1 MPRGV
6 VALGLVSLFTD
17 MSSELVHSLLP
28 LFLVGVL
35 GASMLSVGLIEGI
48 AEGTAAVTKVFSG
61 WWSDRV
67 GRRKPL
73 TLLGYGLATLTKP
86 LFPLADSIA
95 WVLAARF
102 FDRIGK
108 GIRSAPRDALIAD
121 ITPAEL
127 RGSAYGLRQTLDATG
142 AVLGPLLA
150 VILMLIFD
158 DIRTVLWFAVIPAII
173 AVAILGFAVHEP
185 ARVGET
191 DRRPDHATGAR
202 PPVRFADAG
211 RLTFAYWWVV
221 GIGAAL
227 TLARFSEAFLLLRAE
242 ATGLATAYVPMA
254 MIVMSG
260 GFALSAYPAG
270 RLADRIERRGLLAA
284 GFLVLIAADL
294 VLAFASGVAA
304 VMAGALLWGLHM
316 GLTQSLLSALV
327 ADAAPA
333 DLRGTAFGL
342 FNLVTG
348 VMLLVS
354 SAIAGLLWDLIG
366 PSATFLAGA
375 AFTAVALASLIGV
388 GRHARVGALP

>member
-1 MPRGV
+1 MSAKAALPRGV
-6 VALGLVSLFTD
+6 VALGFVSLFTD

-48 AEGTAAVTKVFSG
+48 AEGTAAVTRIFSG

-102 FDRIGK
+102 CDRIGK

-121 ITPAEL
+121 ITPAEM

-142 AVLGPLLA
+142 ALLGPLLA
-150 VILMLIFD
+150 IILMLIFD

-173 AVAILGFAVHEP
+173 AVAILAFAVDEP
-185 ARVGET
+185 
-191 DRRPDHATGAR
+191 DRPDQATHHAPLRLSDAR
-202 PPVRFADAG
+202 
-211 RLTFAYWWVV
+211 RLTVAFWWVV
-221 GIGAAL
+221 GIGAVL

-242 ATGLATAYVPMA
+242 GTGLATAYVPMV
-254 MIVMSG
+254 MIVMSA

-270 RLADRIERRGLLAA
+270 RLADRMDRRSLLAA
-284 GFLVLIAADL
+284 GFLVLILADL
-294 VLAFASGVAA
+294 VLALASGVVA
-304 VMAGALLWGLHM
+304 VMTGAALWGLHM

-333 DLRGTAFGL
+333 DLRGTAFGF

-348 VMLLVS
+348 LMLLVAS
-354 SAIAGLLWDLIG
+354 LVAGLLWDAIG
-366 PSATFLAGA
+366 PGATFLAGA
-375 AFTAVALASLIGV
+375 AFTALALMALLGV
-388 GRHARVGALP
+388 DARPRMGGIP